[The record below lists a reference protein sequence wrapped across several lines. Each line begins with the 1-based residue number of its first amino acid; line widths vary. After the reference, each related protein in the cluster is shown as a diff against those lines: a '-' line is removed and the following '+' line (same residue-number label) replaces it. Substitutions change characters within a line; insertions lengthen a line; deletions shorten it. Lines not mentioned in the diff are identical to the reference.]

1 VADEALSM
9 GYVVGGA
16 GTAGNEPVLLGAVG
30 PGLAG
35 FGVAGALR
43 DPRLETYAG
52 QARTGG
58 NDNWGG
64 GAALRCARR
73 SPRRVPSR

>member
-1 VADEALSM
+1 M